1 MNSISPF
8 SGSRSPEAI
17 AEAQR
22 SVMVRVYGW
31 MTLGLA
37 LTAAA
42 AFLTLTNDR
51 LLETIVTNTWV
62 FIGLMVIEL
71 LLVLVL
77 SARLAQLTVNGA
89 RLAFVAYSALNG
101 VTLSFLLLIYT
112 EQSVFQVF
120 ALTAG
125 LFGVM
130 ALYGYVTKTDLTRWG
145 NLLFMALLGLIV
157 ATVIN
162 LFLRNSMF
170 DLVLS
175 GIGVL
180 IFVGLTA
187 YDSQRIKQ
195 MAATVDPESAM
206 GQKVA
211 IIGALRL
218 YLDFINLFLRLLRL
232 FGKRR

>member
-1 MNSISPF
+1 MNNLSPF
-8 SGSRSPEAI
+8 GTARSPEAT

-37 LTAAA
+37 VTTLA
-42 AFLTLTNDR
+42 AFLTLSSER
-51 LLETIVTNTWV
+51 LLETILTNNII
-62 FIGLMVIEL
+62 FFGLMIIEL

-77 SARLAQLTVNGA
+77 SARIMQLTVNGA
-89 RLAFVAYSALNG
+89 RLAFVAYAALNG
-101 VTLSFLLLIYT
+101 VTLSFLLLVYT
-112 EQSVFQVF
+112 SASVVQVF

-157 ATVIN
+157 AMVIN
-162 LFLRNSMF
+162 VFLRNSVV

-175 GIGVL
+175 ALGVL

-187 YDSQRIKQ
+187 YDSQKIKQ
-195 MAATVDPESAM
+195 MAAAVDPESEM
-206 GQKVA
+206 GHKVA